1 MTTTTTTL
9 TKEQAIQ
16 AYIEELETADL
27 RDIVLAINA
36 YDGYFDY
43 LEWKPMDELDM
54 YLESDTPTEII
65 HKVQYGDFNI
75 DNDYFQSNGY
85 GNLVSCDE
93 RDWDEQLEEHR
104 DEIAEYLLD
113 FQGVVWDAIL
123 QELIDAPVDTLFNEY
138 LEQVFDDDID
148 IDE

>member
-1 MTTTTTTL
+1 MTTTTTL

-54 YLESDTPTEII
+54 YLESDTPTDII
-65 HKVQYGDFNI
+65 QKVQYGDFNI

-93 RDWDEQLEEHR
+93 RLYPSEK
-104 DEIAEYLLD
+104 
-113 FQGVVWDAIL
+113 
-123 QELIDAPVDTLFNEY
+123 
-138 LEQVFDDDID
+138 
-148 IDE
+148 